1 MQILSPDRSQTGVQA
16 VSSQREWYAL
26 GIVDDLVSAREAFE
40 RREWA
45 AAYDR
50 LSEVDPSALGTDE
63 LMELATASYLVGQ
76 RDASVRALQ
85 RAYQINEE
93 AGDKRT
99 AAGCASWL
107 GTVLTMSGEMAVASG
122 WVARAKR
129 LLESEPEDL
138 RERGYVLA
146 NEEFECLHSG
156 NFAAGRVIAAKI
168 TEIGRR
174 FGDAD
179 LVAIGLMSQG
189 RLLLHVGAVREG
201 LALLDE
207 AMVGIAAGELSPII
221 AGMIYCSV
229 IEACQEVSDLERAEV
244 WTSALSRWCDL
255 QPGLVTYT
263 GQCAVHRGQIMR
275 LHSAFPQALEEFQ
288 LAHRRYAVS
297 GWSPAAGLALA
308 ERGDVHRVLGE
319 YTAAEEAYRQA
330 ARFGH
335 DPQPGL
341 ALLWLARGRTTAA
354 LAAVRRLLGEAGG
367 SGQRSRLLPAAV
379 QVLVASGEVDEARA
393 AAEEL
398 ARIADNFGCTALRAM
413 SGYASGLAELA
424 SAAPAA
430 ALTAARRAWELW
442 HELGSPYEAARARLL
457 MGTCFRA
464 LADEESAT
472 TALLAARQTFEEL
485 GAQPQMIEADKLL
498 QHTVGG
504 LTRREVEVLRLV
516 AAGRSNPEIARE
528 LVLSEKTVARHLS
541 NIFTKLDVSSR
552 TAAAAYAF
560 AHELV

>member
-1 MQILSPDRSQTGVQA
+1 
-16 VSSQREWYAL
+16 L

-63 LMELATASYLVGQ
+63 LMKLATASYLVGQ
-76 RDASVRALQ
+76 RDATVRALQ
-85 RAYQINEE
+85 RAYQINED
-93 AGDKRT
+93 ASDRR
-99 AAGCASWL
+99 AASLCASWL
-107 GTVLTMSGEMAVASG
+107 GTVLTLSGEMAVASG

-129 LLESEPEDL
+129 LLESEPEEL
-138 RERGYVLA
+138 RERGYVLVH
-146 NEEFECLHSG
+146 EEFECLHSG
-156 NFAAGRVIAAKI
+156 DFAAGRLIAARI

-174 FGDAD
+174 FHDAD

-189 RLLLHVGAVREG
+189 RLLLHIGGVREG

-221 AGMIYCSV
+221 AGMVYCSV
-229 IEACQEVSDLERAEV
+229 VESCQEVSDLERAEV
-244 WTSALSRWCDL
+244 WTGALSRWCDL
-255 QPGLVTYT
+255 QPGLVPFT

-275 LHSAFPQALEEFQ
+275 LHSAFPQALEEFE

-308 ERGDVHRVLGE
+308 ERGDVHRLLGE
-319 YTAAEEAYRQA
+319 YSAAEEAYRQA
-330 ARFGH
+330 PRFGH
-335 DPQPGL
+335 EPQPGL
-341 ALLWLARGRTTAA
+341 ALLWLARGRTAAA

-367 SGQRSRLLPAAV
+367 PVQRSRLLPAAV
-379 QVLVASGEVDEARA
+379 QVLVASGEVDEAMA

-398 ARIADNFGCTALRAM
+398 ARIADDFGSTALRAM
-413 SGYASGLAELA
+413 SGYASGLAQLA
-424 SAAPAA
+424 SGAPAD
-430 ALTAARRAWELW
+430 ALTPARRAWELW

-464 LADEESAT
+464 VGDEESAT